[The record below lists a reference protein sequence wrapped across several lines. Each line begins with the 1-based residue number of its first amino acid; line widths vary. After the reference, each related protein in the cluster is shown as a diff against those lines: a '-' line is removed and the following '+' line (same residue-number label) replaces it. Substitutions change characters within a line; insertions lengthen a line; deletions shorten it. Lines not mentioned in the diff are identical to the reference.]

1 MLKPSPSTVNC
12 QSAVT
17 LTVVSLTPQLHC
29 PRIWSV
35 TPATVGFGATDIFET
50 FTDRCQ
56 SVFNDT
62 DSGVVAHTILLSGY
76 QDSVAGSENRPYK
89 ESGKFNDC

>member
-1 MLKPSPSTVNC
+1 MASLAFTCHRQESVLSDTDSCAFAPT
-12 QSAVT
+12 T
-17 LTVVSLTPQLHC
+17 L
-29 PRIWSV
+29 WSV

-62 DSGVVAHTILLSGY
+62 DSGVVTHTILLSGY
-76 QDSVAGSENRPYK
+76 QDSVTGSENRPYK